1 VRKFKHFE
9 ERRNYKHNSAHGGF
23 NSQTQFTS
31 NYFKRLKKWR
41 GRPDY
46 FKTSVENLVQ
56 EMFGQID
63 GILAIRANQTP
74 EYSNISFTVLGGKSH
89 THRTT

>member
-9 ERRNYKHNSAHGGF
+9 ERGNYQHNSAHGGF

-41 GRPDY
+41 AIRDD

-63 GILAIRANQTP
+63 GILEVSANP
-74 EYSNISFTVLGGKSH
+74 DFA
-89 THRTT
+89 